1 MSLQALYRRRIRW
14 ELPKIFSKWPIFFCY
29 WPLNG
34 DVYLWTRIQSLAN
47 DPRIYDEIYMYLVLG
62 KLYILGDS
70 VWWARKLQKEGDL

>member
-1 MSLQALYRRRIRW
+1 MRVTKNIL
-14 ELPKIFSKWPIFFCY
+14 KMTNFFCY

-47 DPRIYDEIYMYLVLG
+47 DPRMYDEIYMYLVLG

-70 VWWARKLQKEGDL
+70 V

>member
-1 MSLQALYRRRIRW
+1 MEEESDENHQKYSQNDL
-14 ELPKIFSKWPIFFCY
+14 FFCY

-34 DVYLWTRIQSLAN
+34 DVYLWTRTQSPAN

-70 VWWARKLQKEGDL
+70 V

>member
-1 MSLQALYRRRIRW
+1 MTN
-14 ELPKIFSKWPIFFCY
+14 FFCY

-47 DPRIYDEIYMYLVLG
+47 DPRMYDEIYMYLVLG

-70 VWWARKLQKEGDL
+70 V

>member
-1 MSLQALYRRRIRW
+1 MRIT
-14 ELPKIFSKWPIFFCY
+14 ENILKMTYFFFGY

-34 DVYLWTRIQSLAN
+34 DVYLWTRIQSPEN

-70 VWWARKLQKEGDL
+70 V